1 MERGYVEAPS
11 RVLQEGERK
20 RTRSF
25 EEVARDLL
33 RRERGK
39 KCVFLVLHRRT
50 NPNKHLLGGLDF
62 LDGLDASNP
71 N

>member
-1 MERGYVEAPS
+1 MERGYGEAPP
-11 RVLQEGERK
+11 RALREGGRK
-20 RTRSF
+20 RMRSF
-25 EEVARDLL
+25 EEVARDLM
-33 RRERGK
+33 RQEREK
-39 KCVFLVLHRRT
+39 NVFLVLQRRT

>member
-1 MERGYVEAPS
+1 MERGYGEAPS
-11 RVLQEGERK
+11 RALREGGTK

-33 RRERGK
+33 QREREK
-39 KCVFLVLHRRT
+39 NVFLVLQRRT
-50 NPNKHLLGGLDF
+50 NPNKHLLGRLDF